1 MEDLAKIEEIRRF
14 NRHYA
19 NILGKIDQEIYHKPY
34 PLSEARVLAELYGK
48 TGITATEIRE
58 KLGIDR
64 GYMSRIIQKFE
75 DDKLIAKKQAPS
87 DKRQHLLHL
96 TNYGEKVHL
105 ALVDEANKEV
115 AKMVGSLTSHQLDQ
129 LTSAMHTVEKLLTH
143 EAAQAPR
150 VRIRPFQPGELGYV
164 SYLHGRLYKKTYG
177 FSELFEYYVMKG
189 LSEFLMDRQGG
200 ELWIAE
206 VDGEIA
212 GSIAIAR
219 VDGHTAQLRWFVLD
233 DRFQGQG
240 ISKSLMDTALAFCQ
254 AQNYRHIFL
263 WTVHILEAARH
274 LYSKY
279 GFECTEQKP
288 NAEWTSQELIEER
301 WDLELDLH

>member
-1 MEDLAKIEEIRRF
+1 MADLTKIEEIRRF

-19 NILGKIDQEIYHKPY
+19 NILGKVDQKIYHKPY

-64 GYMSRIIQKFE
+64 GYMSRIVQKFE

-96 TNYGEKVHL
+96 TGYGENVHL
-105 ALVDEANKEV
+105 GLVGEANKEV
-115 AKMVGSLTSHQLDQ
+115 AKMIASLTPKQLEQ
-129 LTSAMHTVEKLLTH
+129 LTGAMHTVEKLLNH
-143 EAAQAPR
+143 EAPQAPR
-150 VRIRPFQPGELGYV
+150 VHIRPFQPGELGYV

-189 LSEFLMDRQGG
+189 LSEFLVNRQGG

-219 VDGHTAQLRWFVLD
+219 AEGHTAQLRWFVID
-233 DRFQGQG
+233 EQFQGLG
-240 ISKSLMDTALAFCQ
+240 IGKSLMDTALAFCRT
-254 AQNYRHIFL
+254 QNYRHVFL
-263 WTVHILEAARH
+263 WTVNILEAARH
-274 LYSKY
+274 LYGKY
-279 GFECTEQKP
+279 GFERTEQKP
-288 NAEWTSQELIEER
+288 NAEWSEQELIEER
-301 WDLELDLH
+301 WDLEMDSH